1 MKSKINSVD
10 EYIALQPESA
20 RSTLEQVRTAIRKA
34 VPAAAE
40 TISYNIPA
48 YKLNNETI
56 LYFAGWKKHYSL
68 YPITGSV
75 IAAFKNEFARFE
87 VNNKGT
93 LRLPLSEP
101 VPVRLI
107 GRIAKFRA
115 KEVGGEKKKS
125 ETRKTEKKKST
136 SNRR

>member
-10 EYIALQPESA
+10 EYIAAQPESA
-20 RSTLEQVRTAIRKA
+20 RAVLERVRAAIRKSI
-34 VPAAAE
+34 PAAEE
-40 TISYNIPA
+40 TISYKIPA
-48 YKLNNETI
+48 YRLKAETTKGETI

-68 YPITGSV
+68 YPITAPV
-75 IAAFKNEFARFE
+75 IAEFKSEFARYE

-101 VPVRLI
+101 VPVQLI

-125 ETRKTEKKKST
+125 ASK
-136 SNRR
+136 RR